1 MYTPN
6 IGPGSLDAVCSE
18 GPLSSAEGL
27 SVYDAIRLRRDVRAE
42 FTGEVVD
49 DATLLRI
56 LEAAHRAPSVGNSM
70 PWDFVVLR
78 EPGMLGKF
86 ADHVADKR
94 QQFNDSL
101 PADRAET
108 FNPIKIE
115 GIVESGTGIVVTHNQ
130 ARGGT
135 HVLGRATVPETGI
148 YSTILAIQNLWLAAT
163 AEGVGVGWVSF
174 YDEPFLTDLLD
185 LPPGVKPVAW
195 LCVGPVHEFQQVP
208 DLERFGWR
216 NRRPLES
223 AIHFDRFT
231 DRADDL
237 TAH

>member
-1 MYTPN
+1 M
-6 IGPGSLDAVCSE
+6 CSE
-18 GPLSSAEGL
+18 GPIASPECL

-42 FTGEVVD
+42 FTGAVVE

-78 EPGMLGKF
+78 DPAMLAKF
-86 ADHVADKR
+86 AEHVAQKR
-94 QQFNDSL
+94 QEFNDSL

-115 GIVESGTGIVVTHNQ
+115 GIVESGTGIVVTHDQ
-130 ARGGT
+130 TRGGT

-148 YSTILAIQNLWLAAT
+148 YSTVLAIQNLWLAAT
-163 AEGVGVGWVSF
+163 AEGIGVGWVSF
-174 YDEPFLTDLLD
+174 YDTPYLSEMLG
-185 LPPGVKPVAW
+185 LPSHVKPVAW
-195 LCVGPVHEFQQVP
+195 LCVGPVREFQTVP

-216 NRRPLES
+216 DRRPLEA
-223 AIHFDRFT
+223 AIHWEQFGSP
-231 DRADDL
+231 A
-237 TAH
+237 AE